1 MNDRDTMPAC
11 ARIAEVSPDLA
22 DRMWNTVTDPDG
34 RDLIDERMRAK
45 GCVLCAACPMRL
57 DCISRALV
65 NGWKDKAVY
74 GGLDYASRWILARLI
89 ARDLHIADGGLH
101 RIPRSR
107 VRDWLADH
115 PDWAERMRRD
125 GRDYWR
131 RAKRRQRSR
140 REYTHDDPLF
150 LPTEPVPKGPVQGSL
165 FCPLPVAIRVGRGI
179 NRNTE
184 KPTNQN
190 AEKPDTDIPK

>member
-1 MNDRDTMPAC
+1 MNGRDVMPAC
-11 ARIAEVSPDLA
+11 ARIAAVDPDLA

-34 RDLIDERMRAK
+34 RDLIDERMRGK
-45 GCVLCAACPMRL
+45 GRMLCAACPMRL

-89 ARDLHIADGGLH
+89 ARDLHIDMSGLH
-101 RIPRSR
+101 RIAPHRIR
-107 VRDWLADH
+107 EWLAAN
-115 PDWAERMRRD
+115 PDWGERMRRD

-131 RAKRRQRSR
+131 SVKRRQRSR

-150 LPTEPVPKGPVQGSL
+150 LPTEPVPDGLVQGSL
-165 FCPLPVAIRVGRGI
+165 F
-179 NRNTE
+179 
-184 KPTNQN
+184 
-190 AEKPDTDIPK
+190 

>member
-74 GGLDYASRWILARLI
+74 GGTMRAAGS
-89 ARDLHIADGGLH
+89 
-101 RIPRSR
+101 S
-107 VRDWLADH
+107 
-115 PDWAERMRRD
+115 PD
-125 GRDYWR
+125 
-131 RAKRRQRSR
+131 
-140 REYTHDDPLF
+140 
-150 LPTEPVPKGPVQGSL
+150 
-165 FCPLPVAIRVGRGI
+165 
-179 NRNTE
+179 
-184 KPTNQN
+184 
-190 AEKPDTDIPK
+190 

>member
-1 MNDRDTMPAC
+1 MNGRDMMPAC
-11 ARIAEVSPDLA
+11 ARIAAADPAMA
-22 DRMWNTVTDPDG
+22 DRMWNTTTDDDG
-34 RDLIDERMRAK
+34 RDLVDERMRGK
-45 GCVLCAACPMRL
+45 GRVLCAACPMRL

-74 GGLDYASRWILARLI
+74 GGLDYASRWTLARLI

-107 VRDWLADH
+107 VRDWLAEH

-131 RAKRRQRSR
+131 PGQTPPTLAPRIRDRRSAVPSDRTRAEGLGPGQPLLTASR
-140 REYTHDDPLF
+140 RDPRG
-150 LPTEPVPKGPVQGSL
+150 TRHKPKY
-165 FCPLPVAIRVGRGI
+165 R
-179 NRNTE
+179 
-184 KPTNQN
+184 KTN
-190 AEKPDTDIPK
+190 

>member
-45 GCVLCAACPMRL
+45 GRVLCAACPMRL

-74 GGLDYASRWILARLI
+74 GGLD
-89 ARDLHIADGGLH
+89 
-101 RIPRSR
+101 
-107 VRDWLADH
+107 H
-115 PDWAERMRRD
+115 PDWAERMCRD

-150 LPTEPVPKGPVQGSL
+150 LPTEPVPKGLVQGSL
-165 FCPLPVAIRVGRGI
+165 F
-179 NRNTE
+179 
-184 KPTNQN
+184 
-190 AEKPDTDIPK
+190 

>member
-1 MNDRDTMPAC
+1 MDGQALC
-11 ARIAEVSPDLA
+11 ARIAAKDPKQA
-22 DRMWNTVTDPDG
+22 DRMWNTVTDAQG
-34 RDLIDERMRAK
+34 HETIDQQARARA
-45 GCVLCAACPMRL
+45 CEICSRCPMRL

-74 GGLDYASRWILARLI
+74 GGLEYASRWTLARLI

-107 VRDWLADH
+107 VRDWLAEH

-140 REYTHDDPLF
+140 REYATNDPLF
-150 LPTEPVPKGPVQGSL
+150 LPTEPVPKGLVQGSL
-165 FCPLPVAIRVGRGI
+165 F
-179 NRNTE
+179 
-184 KPTNQN
+184 
-190 AEKPDTDIPK
+190 

>member
-1 MNDRDTMPAC
+1 MNGRDVMPAC
-11 ARIAEVSPDLA
+11 ARIAGGDPDLA

-34 RDLIDERMRAK
+34 RDLIDERMRGK
-45 GCVLCAACPMRL
+45 GRMLCAACPMRL

-89 ARDLHIADGGLH
+89 ARDLHIDMSGLH
-101 RIPRSR
+101 RITPHRIR
-107 VRDWLADH
+107 EWLAAN
-115 PDWAERMRRD
+115 PDWGERMRRD

-131 RAKRRQRSR
+131 SVKRRQRSR

-150 LPTEPVPKGPVQGSL
+150 LPTEPVPDGLVQGSL
-165 FCPLPVAIRVGRGI
+165 F
-179 NRNTE
+179 
-184 KPTNQN
+184 
-190 AEKPDTDIPK
+190 

>member
-1 MNDRDTMPAC
+1 MAGDITTIARPYAEAAFARAQESGAIPAWSD
-11 ARIAEVSPDLA
+11 ALNLLGALAADPAMA
-22 DRMWNTVTDPDG
+22 DRMWNTTTDDDG
-34 RDLIDERMRAK
+34 RDLVDERMRGK
-45 GCVLCAACPMRL
+45 GRMLCAACPMRL

-74 GGLDYASRWILARLI
+74 GGLDYASRWTLARLI

-107 VRDWLADH
+107 VRDWLAEH

-140 REYTHDDPLF
+140 REYATDDPLF
-150 LPTEPVPKGPVQGSL
+150 LPTEPVPKGLVQGSL
-165 FCPLPVAIRVGRGI
+165 F
-179 NRNTE
+179 
-184 KPTNQN
+184 
-190 AEKPDTDIPK
+190 

>member
-1 MNDRDTMPAC
+1 
-11 ARIAEVSPDLA
+11 
-22 DRMWNTVTDPDG
+22 
-34 RDLIDERMRAK
+34 
-45 GCVLCAACPMRL
+45 MRL
-57 DCISRALV
+57 ECISRALV

-74 GGLDYASRWILARLI
+74 GGLDYASRWTLARLI

-107 VRDWLADH
+107 VRDWLAEH

-140 REYTHDDPLF
+140 REYATNDPLF
-150 LPTEPVPKGPVQGSL
+150 LPTEPVPKGLVQGSL
-165 FCPLPVAIRVGRGI
+165 F
-179 NRNTE
+179 
-184 KPTNQN
+184 
-190 AEKPDTDIPK
+190 

>member
-45 GCVLCAACPMRL
+45 GRVLCAACPMRL

-74 GGLDYASRWILARLI
+74 GGLDYASRWNLARLI

-150 LPTEPVPKGPVQGSL
+150 LPTEPVPKGLVQGSL
-165 FCPLPVAIRVGRGI
+165 F
-179 NRNTE
+179 
-184 KPTNQN
+184 
-190 AEKPDTDIPK
+190 

>member
-1 MNDRDTMPAC
+1 MNGRDVMPAC
-11 ARIAEVSPDLA
+11 ARIAAVDPDLA

-34 RDLIDERMRAK
+34 RDLIDERMRGK
-45 GCVLCAACPMRL
+45 GRMMYAACPMRL

-89 ARDLHIADGGLH
+89 ARDLHIDMSGLH
-101 RIPRSR
+101 RITPHRIR
-107 VRDWLADH
+107 EWLAAN
-115 PDWAERMRRD
+115 PDWGERMRRD

-131 RAKRRQRSR
+131 SVKRRQRSR

-150 LPTEPVPKGPVQGSL
+150 LPTEPVPDGLVQGSL
-165 FCPLPVAIRVGRGI
+165 F
-179 NRNTE
+179 
-184 KPTNQN
+184 
-190 AEKPDTDIPK
+190 